1 MILGITGGSGC
12 GKTTL
17 LSIIAEHGGVVIDC
31 DRLYHCLLKT
41 DKDLLQRIEDR
52 FPGVVENGELNRSK
66 LGNLVFSDEAALLDL
81 NRITHQAVYQ
91 AVLKQLTPEPKL
103 AAVDAIGLFESGLN
117 KLCKLTIAVN
127 APLET
132 RLARLTKRDNITNI
146 PAFDIGESLKNSL
159 FFTLNCSFIYTTSNM
174 FKQARLLDFIQ
185 IFISASGIPF
195 DKQSLHSLSKYIY
208 YTNQN
213 TINTSS

>member
-17 LSIIAEHGGVVIDC
+17 LSVIAEHGGLVIDC

-66 LGNLVFSDEAALLDL
+66 LGNLVFSDEAALSDL

-103 AAVDAIGLFESGLN
+103 AAVDAIGLFESGLD

-127 APLET
+127 APLEA
-132 RLARLTKRDNITNI
+132 RLARLTKRDNI
-146 PAFDIGESLKNSL
+146 PEE
-159 FFTLNCSFIYTTSNM
+159 Y
-174 FKQARLLDFIQ
+174 ARKR
-185 IFISASGIPF
+185 ISAQPSGEEF
-195 DKQSLHSLSKYIY
+195 SARCD
-208 YTNQN
+208 YTLVNDGTETEFREKCLALLQN
-213 TINTSS
+213 LAIITM